1 MKRFLKCGVPLVA
14 CLLSACD
21 FAPTYV
27 PPSVATPT
35 DFKESA
41 DWTPATPRDSAPRG
55 PWWQIFQ
62 DPALDRLE
70 DLAMPLMEAR
80 AQGTKDRAEIEKL
93 KQDRERLLA
102 RIALL
107 ENEAKELAGV
117 TDQVEGR
124 LDTAIAEIRAALAR

>member
-1 MKRFLKCGVPLVA
+1 MAELELMA
-14 CLLSACD
+14 AQLNA
-21 FAPTYV
+21 
-27 PPSVATPT
+27 
-35 DFKESA
+35 
-41 DWTPATPRDSAPRG
+41 
-55 PWWQIFQ
+55 
-62 DPALDRLE
+62 ALDRLE

-124 LDTAIAEIRAALAR
+124 LDTAIAEIRAALVR